1 MMNIE
6 DIKKLRN
13 ISHAGY
19 ADCKRA
25 LKESN
30 GDFDKAI
37 KKLREVGHKIQEKNK
52 DKDTHY
58 GVIESYIHPGNR
70 IASMIEVRCETD
82 FVAKTDA
89 LKGFAKEVAMQIVAM
104 SPKYVCRQD
113 VPEEVINEEREIKEK
128 ASAKIPF
135 PNDEHKHRYMNVQL
149 ERWYSENCLL
159 EQPYVRDG
167 SISVKDVLS
176 SLVAS
181 VGESCRI
188 TKMQRWEIC

>member
-1 MMNIE
+1 MNIE

-19 ADCKRA
+19 ADCKKA
-25 LKESN
+25 LEESG

-70 IASMIEVRCETD
+70 IASMVEIRCETD
-82 FVAKTDA
+82 FVAKTDS
-89 LKGFAKEVAMQIVAM
+89 LREFAKEVAMQIVAM
-104 SPKYVCRQD
+104 SPRYISRQD
-113 VPEEVINEEREIKEK
+113 VPESEVEEEK
-128 ASAKIPF
+128 AVKRKAAEKIPF
-135 PNDEHKHRYMNVQL
+135 PNEEHENRYLSVQM
-149 ERWYSENCLL
+149 ERWYAENCLL

-188 TKMQRWEIC
+188 TKIQRWEIC